1 MNLQRS
7 LPAKKM
13 RMTILP
19 IFYKVDPSDMWKQK
33 GIFAHPFDEYK
44 KIFKKRWAHEEPLSI
59 MWPILPD
66 IMQKTDNFI

>member
-1 MNLQRS
+1 
-7 LPAKKM
+7 M

-44 KIFKKRWAHEEPLSI
+44 KIFKKRWAHEELLSI

-66 IMQKTDNFI
+66 IM